1 MAFLIVSKTTIGE
14 ASGRLFKRHDLP
26 HLCRA
31 IRIVSKGALEE
42 DVAFALPITAA
53 LTDTDGSETL
63 NVEISN
69 LPTGF
74 IVSDGT
80 NTATSDGTNP
90 VNVTAFNR
98 ADITITPV
106 SGFTGQIVVTATSTE
121 SANGATSSATQNI
134 DLTIVEVNDA
144 PVATPSS
151 GNVDYTRGD
160 GAVAID
166 SGLTIT
172 DVDSTTLMGATVS
185 ISANHAS
192 NEDNLGFVNQ
202 LGIAGSYNPLTGVLT
217 LSGVASLA
225 DYQSALR
232 SITYRNISDPAD
244 APSTLQRTIS
254 FTLEDSTSTTST
266 VSTRLIDV
274 SLPDA
279 VLTGTIGNDGDPLLT
294 GGILND
300 VIFGLDGDDALIGG
314 LGNDV
319 LIGGGGGDTLT
330 GGGGT
335 DEFVLGDFLGS
346 PDSIVDY
353 EVGIDTI
360 NVEAI
365 ISGMFNP
372 ATDIFAEANGS
383 VTSLFVQNQLVATM
397 PSDLSGQNLEVIYD
411 SSLAAAQVTVS
422 LGGGFM

>member
-1 MAFLIVSKTTIGE
+1 M
-14 ASGRLFKRHDLP
+14 
-26 HLCRA
+26 
-31 IRIVSKGALEE
+31 
-42 DVAFALPITAA
+42 
-53 LTDTDGSETL
+53 
-63 NVEISN
+63 
-69 LPTGF
+69 
-74 IVSDGT
+74 
-80 NTATSDGTNP
+80 
-90 VNVTAFNR
+90 
-98 ADITITPV
+98 
-106 SGFTGQIVVTATSTE
+106 
-121 SANGATSSATQNI
+121 
-134 DLTIVEVNDA
+134 
-144 PVATPSS
+144 
-151 GNVDYTRGD
+151 DYTRGD
-160 GAVAID
+160 GAVAVD